1 MSQSGTSGQVQG
13 ARNAIYKFVDQSGTS
28 GQVRG
33 CQKCNLQVRG
43 SKWHLET
50 SSGATHVFN
59 SIFYILRDNFC
70 DLEIL
75 SEIHYFFQ
83 IENDE
88 IALKIEVGRC
98 GVF

>member
-1 MSQSGTSGQVQG
+1 VASRDKFRGQSGISGQVQG
-13 ARNAIYKFVDQSGTS
+13 VRNAIYKFVDQSGTS

-75 SEIHYFFQ
+75 SEIHYFFK
-83 IENDE
+83 
-88 IALKIEVGRC
+88 LKMMKLP
-98 GVF
+98 